1 MGLRKLSLPLFRPR
15 SSFVP
20 IGQHRGIKP
29 VRWRRRGA
37 KIRVEGS
44 KTWLYPWFLN
54 LRVIF
59 HDVTKPPTTLF
70 FMCSIMLHF
79 YGHGGGE
86 KVSRPKSIPFF
97 NSQFCGSGSCFCG
110 SGWYKNLCCGSGSCC
125 CGSGSY
131 LINIFICMNILSLK
145 CSEWEIIQ

>member
-44 KTWLYPWFLN
+44 KTWLYPRFLN

-70 FMCSIMLHF
+70 FMCSIMSHF

-97 NSQFCGSGSCFCG
+97 QKPVLRIRIMFLRIRMIQKSVLRI
-110 SGWYKNLCCGSGSCC
+110 WIML
-125 CGSGSY
+125 
-131 LINIFICMNILSLK
+131 LRIRILPDSFFK
-145 CSEWEIIQ
+145 MF